1 MPRRIVSYSEIDTAK
16 QCALKHQLGYV
27 DRWSKPHGPETAL
40 AKGTAWHQVMEAHYN
55 TLMRLQKEQDSPNS
69 FSGALLGLCRKAVE
83 SEMRRMPD
91 DLAGLTEWMYSGYV
105 AHWGTDPEWQILA
118 VEHAAECRLP
128 TLKGTPSSFWLKVKI
143 DLVVRN
149 RRNKKIYV
157 VDHKSG
163 KDLPGEK
170 LLALDDQFGLY
181 TWAMRQLGKR
191 VFGQIY
197 NAARTYRLQ
206 ADVATPGATPL
217 DERFRR
223 LPMVRSDR
231 ELDIVARE
239 TYQLA
244 LARYTQQA
252 AVSRAGAMSPRST
265 DPDRCAWR
273 CDFRD
278 ACLAGRKG
286 LNVQGFLRDQG
297 FTQDFSRH

>member
-1 MPRRIVSYSEIDTAK
+1 MPRRIVSYSEIDNAK

-27 DRWSKPHGPETAL
+27 ERWSKPHGPETAL

-55 TLMRLQKEQDSPNS
+55 SLRSTQADQGHRYEVKDMAAART
-69 FSGALLGLCRKAVE
+69 AVE
-83 SEMRRMPD
+83 AEMRRMPD

-105 AHWGTDPEWQILA
+105 AKYGSDPEWHILA
-118 VEHAAECRLP
+118 VEHNAECRLP
-128 TLKGTPSSFWLKVKI
+128 TLNGTPSSFWLKVKI

-181 TWAMRQLGKR
+181 TWAMRQLGKK

-206 ADVATPGATPL
+206 ADIATPGATPL
-217 DERFRR
+217 EDRFRR

-231 ELDIVARE
+231 ELDIVATE

-244 LARYTQQA
+244 AARYRQQA
-252 AVSRAGAMSPRST
+252 EVTRAGAMSPRST

-297 FTQDFSRH
+297 FEQHFERH